1 MYYETKEGD
10 AELYRSIQ
18 AKLTEEDEED
28 TDDDG
33 ESKTK
38 KQRKRRRN
46 EVSMLEEEN
55 EMNQLS
61 NSRPKR
67 AAGVYISIF
76 HFFFKINLTIF

>member
-1 MYYETKEGD
+1 MYYETKQGD
-10 AELYRSIQ
+10 NELYRSIQ
-18 AKLTEEDEED
+18 AELVEENEE

-33 ESKTK
+33 ESKAK

-46 EVSMLEEEN
+46 EASMLEEEN

-67 AAGVYISIF
+67 AAGMYISIF